1 MIRQSSAARRSNRL
15 ANRKASPFSKQSIA
29 HAARVM
35 APTFFALAI
44 SGVAHAQGTMDF
56 SGAQTLMGTFKTI
69 LSILKKAGGWHH
81 GLYLKIENPP
91 YMALVIEATDESG
104 PCGLPAISVA
114 HYGEQN
120 GDLMRDPEMCFELG
134 FADGPHLNPFYY
146 RNDYVGVEQWSR
158 AIVRDNYVY
167 LVSLHQQ
174 HERFAKVWDNNLRL
188 QGFAEAFERQ
198 QQTPRA

>member
-1 MIRQSSAARRSNRL
+1 MQ
-15 ANRKASPFSKQSIA
+15 
-29 HAARVM
+29 
-35 APTFFALAI
+35 
-44 SGVAHAQGTMDF
+44 
-56 SGAQTLMGTFKTI
+56 TI
-69 LSILKKAGGWHH
+69 LRILQQAGGWHH

-91 YMALVIEATDESG
+91 CTTLVIEAMDESG

-134 FADGPHLNPFYY
+134 FADGPTLDPFYY
-146 RNDYVGVEQWSR
+146 RNDYVGLEQSSR
-158 AIVRDNYVY
+158 DIVGTSYVY
-167 LVSLHQQ
+167 LGALHQQ

-198 QQTPRA
+198 QAPHA